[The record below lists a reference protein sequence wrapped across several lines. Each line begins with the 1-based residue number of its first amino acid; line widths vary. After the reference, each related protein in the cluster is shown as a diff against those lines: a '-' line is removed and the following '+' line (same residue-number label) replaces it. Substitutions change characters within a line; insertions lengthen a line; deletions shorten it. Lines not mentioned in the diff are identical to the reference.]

1 MEVGESLEVTVWINL
16 IVNKGYVETTIE
28 IVSDLATQ
36 TIPVFMNEEIF
47 VGVNENSN
55 TYEVYPN
62 PTDGIFTIEG
72 ANITRVEVF
81 NLVGQMV
88 YEAQGKTVTVDA
100 SNWNK
105 GIYMINIIDQNGSI
119 KTQKLMVK

>member
-1 MEVGESLEVTVWINL
+1 MTSVKMVNAVDYKDHTAVAESKEDVYSI
-16 IVNKGYVETTIE
+16 
-28 IVSDLATQ
+28 
-36 TIPVFMNEEIF
+36 
-47 VGVNENSN
+47 
-55 TYEVYPN
+55 YPN
-62 PTDGIFTIEG
+62 PTDGNFTVAGADMTRIE
-72 ANITRVEVF
+72 VY
-81 NLVGQMV
+81 NLVGQKV